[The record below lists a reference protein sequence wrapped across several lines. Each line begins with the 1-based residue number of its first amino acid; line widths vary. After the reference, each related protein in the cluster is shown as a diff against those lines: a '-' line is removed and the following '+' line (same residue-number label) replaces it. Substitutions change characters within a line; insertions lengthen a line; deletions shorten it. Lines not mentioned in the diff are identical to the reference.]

1 MSGIAVQPLMPDL
14 TDGDF
19 GEGKRQRPAAAGIAP
34 GDMPRHLFRDDG
46 NHIALGHQLTGT

>member
-19 GEGKRQRPAAAGIAP
+19 GEGKGSGQLRQG
-34 GDMPRHLFRDDG
+34 
-46 NHIALGHQLTGT
+46 

>member
-19 GEGKRQRPAAAGIAP
+19 GEGKGSGQLAGIAP

-46 NHIALGHQLTGT
+46 NHIAFGHQLTGT

>member
-19 GEGKRQRPAAAGIAP
+19 GEGKRQRPAAAGIDVYKRQRICSAAAVLAMIAP
-34 GDMPRHLFRDDG
+34 
-46 NHIALGHQLTGT
+46 